1 VFWLAQ
7 CTLFDQLPATELSA
21 VAKVAE
27 VREYA
32 AGDVVFQEGD
42 PGDGLY
48 VVGEGQVQASFLV
61 APNDRRVLSLFGPGE
76 FVGEMAVID
85 THPRSATVTA
95 VAASRLAFL
104 PCAAVRMA
112 LERSPVFASNL
123 TREVVQ
129 RMREF
134 TQTYTRE
141 VVQAERLALVGRFAR
156 SIVHDFKNP
165 LNIIGISAEMMC
177 LPQATV
183 EARITARMRIRRQV
197 DRLSNMINEL
207 LEFTRGATGTRV
219 LARVQYS
226 QFLRPIL
233 EELTQE
239 AEARGVRLEQANPPP
254 SVPVMMDPRRL
265 SHVLHNLINNACE
278 AMADGGT
285 IRLRYEERA
294 GEVLTLVHD
303 TGPGI
308 AEAIVPRLFEAFA
321 TYGKASGTGLGLS
334 ICKRII
340 EDHGGR
346 IEAHNA
352 PEGGAVF
359 AFALPLVGADP
370 SS

>member
-1 VFWLAQ
+1 MFWLAQ
-7 CTLFDQLPATELSA
+7 CTLFDQLPAAELEA
-21 VAKVAE
+21 LAKVAE
-27 VREYA
+27 MREYA
-32 AGDVVFQEGD
+32 AGEAVFQEGD

-48 VVGEGQVQASFLV
+48 VISEGRVQASFL
-61 APNDRRVLSLFGPGE
+61 ATPNDRRVLSFFGPGE

-85 THPRSATVTA
+85 AHPRSATVTA
-95 VAASRLAFL
+95 VERSRLAFL
-104 PCAAVRMA
+104 PCAAVRA
-112 LERSPVFASNL
+112 SLERSSVFASNL
-123 TREVVQ
+123 ARMVVQ

-165 LNIIGISAEMMC
+165 LNIIGMSAEMMC
-177 LPQATV
+177 LPQATA
-183 EARITARMRIRRQV
+183 EARTTARIRIRRQV

-207 LEFTRGATGTRV
+207 LEFTRGGTGTKV

-226 QFLRPIL
+226 QFLQPL
-233 EELTQE
+233 VEELTQE
-239 AEARGVRLEQANPPP
+239 TEARGVRLEQADPLP
-254 SVPVMMDPRRL
+254 SVAVMMDPRRL

-278 AMADGGT
+278 AMANGGT
-285 IRLRYEERA
+285 IRLRYEERT
-294 GEVLTLVHD
+294 GEVLTQVQD
-303 TGPGI
+303 SGPGI
-308 AEAIVPRLFEAFA
+308 AEAIMPRLFEAFA

-340 EDHGGR
+340 EDHGGW

-359 AFALPLVGADP
+359 AFALPLAGANHGG
-370 SS
+370 